1 MKIRA
6 LASYINRNA
15 VFIGIVP
22 TDDLSLVA
30 KEYDADYSLADR
42 NDIVDTHDG
51 EKCLREGSIDY

>member
-1 MKIRA
+1 MKIRV

-30 KEYDADYSLADR
+30 KGRDADCPLADR
-42 NDIVDTHDG
+42 NDIVDTRDG
-51 EKCLREGSIDY
+51 EKCLREGSRDY